1 MSTNKY
7 FTNAPSNIT
16 PEQLM
21 VDNWITEAIQING
34 TNCYYI
40 LRDSQTSFDYIL
52 GEDPTSMFQRA
63 YLIEMYL
70 DNPEGSVSGGDLLA
84 KFGLQIT
91 DSSNFV
97 IGRRAFERYI
107 PGTFRKHPLE
117 GDLIYVP
124 MMNQTFEIKKVEE
137 EQNFYTLGKRDPY
150 FYNLKTQTFQ
160 FSEEVFDTGIDEVDA
175 VQSDNAQLIQVPL
188 SDGSID
194 YQKGETVYQGTSL
207 TTATATGVVDQWF
220 PSNTVIHIYNRTGVF
235 TQNARMVGATSGANW
250 IVGWF
255 DDRTTHSRYDF
266 NSNEYFIDYANT
278 IIDSTVTNVFGNPG
292 PQDPQAAGD

>member
-7 FTNAPSNIT
+7 FSNSPQNIS

-34 TNCYYI
+34 LNCYYI

-70 DNPEGSVSGGDLLA
+70 DNPEGSVSGGDLLS
-84 KFGLQIT
+84 KFGLMIT

-97 IGRRAFERYI
+97 IGRRSFERYV
-107 PGTFRKHPLE
+107 PAQFRKHPLE

-137 EQNFYTLGKRDPY
+137 EQNFYTLGKRDPF

-175 VQSDNAQLIQVPL
+175 VQSDNAQLISIPL
-188 SDGSID
+188 HDGVID
-194 YQKGETVYQGTSL
+194 YQKGEIVYQGTSL
-207 TTATATGVVDQWF
+207 TSATAVATVDQWF
-220 PSNTVIHIYNRTGVF
+220 PSNTTIHIYERKGLF
-235 TQNARMVGATSGANW
+235 TENTRLVGSTSGANW
-250 IVGWF
+250 FVGYF
-255 DDRTTHSRYDF
+255 DDRTTHSRYDSD
-266 NSNEYFIDYANT
+266 SNEHFIDYANT
-278 IIDSTVTNVFGNPG
+278 ILDLTVTNVFGSAG
-292 PQDPQAAGD
+292 PQNVQVNS